1 MSGISKA
8 FLIPGLAQL
17 AFEESGQGR
26 WEILRQALRQA
37 GQQAKA
43 TRPDVLVLYS
53 AQWISV
59 LGHSFQYAANP
70 SGIHVDE
77 NWHELGELSFSF
89 QSDRELTATAERL
102 ARFKGLATKL
112 VDFEGF
118 PIDTATLVA
127 LKYFN
132 PDNSIPVVIVSA
144 NIYASPEESMQLGQ
158 AVGEAIRQSGKNA
171 VLINC
176 SSLSHRFLPEEV
188 TPETDRFY
196 NPEDD
201 QLNQKM
207 LAFLQKGQT
216 LKALEFAPEY
226 AKQANAE
233 MGFKG
238 FYWLMGALNTPSIPA
253 DILAYEPLHGTG
265 AAVLV
270 YDNSAKGTT
279 LS

>member
-8 FLIPGLAQL
+8 FLIPGLPQL
-17 AFEESGQGR
+17 AFEESGKGG
-26 WEILRQALRQA
+26 WETLRQALRKA
-37 GQQAKA
+37 GQQAQEIK
-43 TRPDVLVLYS
+43 PDVLVIYS

-77 NWHELGELSFSF
+77 NWHELGELPFSF
-89 QSDRELTATAERL
+89 QTDRPLTAAAERL
-102 ARFKGLATKL
+102 ARFKGLVTKL

-132 PDNSIPVVIVSA
+132 PENKIPVVIVSA

-158 AVGEAIRQSGKNA
+158 AVGEAIRQSGKKA
-171 VLINC
+171 ILINC

-196 NPEDD
+196 NPDDD
-201 QLNQKM
+201 QFNQKM

-226 AKQANAE
+226 AKLAKAE
-233 MGFKG
+233 MDFKG
-238 FYWLMGALNTPSIPA
+238 FYWMMGALNTPSIPA
-253 DILAYEPLHGTG
+253 DILAYGPLHGTG
-265 AAVLV
+265 AAVLA
-270 YDNSAKGTT
+270 YDNSVQGT
-279 LS
+279 SIA